1 MFPVSVGGTIHN
13 ANLTVDVVKPVS
25 FLEELSM
32 VLDYFNILLESEFV
46 SSVLL
51 TNQLFLPIQR
61 RSFPHPS
68 SLLFGNDFSNP
79 FCIRSLVP

>member
-1 MFPVSVGGTIHN
+1 MFLVSVGGTIHN

-32 VLDYFNILLESEFV
+32 VLDYFNILLESEYA

-51 TNQLFLPIQR
+51 TN
-61 RSFPHPS
+61 
-68 SLLFGNDFSNP
+68 
-79 FCIRSLVP
+79 